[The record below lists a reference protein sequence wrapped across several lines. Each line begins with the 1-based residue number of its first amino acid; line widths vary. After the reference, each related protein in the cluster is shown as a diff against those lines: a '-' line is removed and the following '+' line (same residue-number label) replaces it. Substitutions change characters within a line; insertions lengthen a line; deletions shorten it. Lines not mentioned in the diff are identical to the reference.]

1 MLTGESR
8 LAKKEKDSKVFGG
21 TLLQKG
27 SLILRVDV
35 IEEESSL
42 NQILKLVEDA
52 QTSKA
57 PIQAYADKISS
68 VFVPIIIL

>member
-1 MLTGESR
+1 MLTGESKP
-8 LAKKEKDSKVFGG
+8 AQKTINSKVFGG

-27 SLILRVDV
+27 SLILRVEV

-42 NQILKLVEDA
+42 NQILKLVENA

-57 PIQAYADKISS
+57 PIQAYADKVSS
-68 VFVPIIIL
+68 IFVPIIMM